1 MKKETTNMTSYD
13 IIEPVARC
21 LIARRFDLS
30 TGTQKRLAITI
41 TLPNEVITMK
51 ADQLVG
57 LLDILNLGLE
67 TLEVH
72 RQAAWMINR
81 GK

>member
-1 MKKETTNMTSYD
+1 MKRETTSLNNDD
-13 IIEPVARC
+13 IEVVARC

-41 TLPNEVITMK
+41 TLPGELITMQ
-51 ADQLVG
+51 ADRLVG

-67 TLEVH
+67 TLQVH

>member
-1 MKKETTNMTSYD
+1 MKKETTNLTSDD
-13 IIEPVARC
+13 IELVARC
-21 LIARRFDLS
+21 LISRRFDLS

-41 TLPNEVITMK
+41 ALPGELITIK

-67 TLEVH
+67 TLQLH

>member
-1 MKKETTNMTSYD
+1 MKKETTNLTSD
-13 IIEPVARC
+13 DIEPVARC
-21 LIARRFDLS
+21 LISRRLDLS
-30 TGTQKRLAITI
+30 TGPQKRVAITI
-41 TLPNEVITMK
+41 ALPGELITMK

-67 TLEVH
+67 TLQLH
-72 RQAAWMINR
+72 KRAAWMINR